1 MRPVVLS
8 LCDRTGVMV
17 EPWRAA
23 GYDAITVDLKAA
35 HREQPHRT
43 HIVADVRRWTY
54 PNDRPLPSIVFAFP
68 PCSHL
73 AVSGARW
80 FRGKGLRALIEA
92 LEIVEA
98 CRSLCEQLGAP
109 YMIENPVSV
118 LSSYWREPD
127 FVFDPCDY
135 GDPYTKA
142 TCLWTG
148 NGFIMPARVSAN
160 DLFERATMVE
170 PVLGSAIEGFGPSA
184 DRADLRSITPGG
196 FSSAVFAANHQVLKG
211 GLWAKATGGMCASK
225 T

>member
-8 LCDRTGVMV
+8 LCDRTGIMV
-17 EPWRAA
+17 KPWCDA
-23 GYDAITVDLKAA
+23 GYDAITVDQKTASRQWA
-35 HREQPHRT
+35 RRF
-43 HIVADVRRWTY
+43 HITADVRTWKY
-54 PNDRPLPSIVFAFP
+54 PRDLPRPSIVFAFP

-80 FRGKGLRALIEA
+80 FRGKGLRTLIEA
-92 LEIVEA
+92 LEVVEA
-98 CRSLCEQLGAP
+98 CRALCEELGAP
-109 YMIENPVSV
+109 YMLENPVSV

-127 FVFDPCDY
+127 YIFDPCDY

-148 NGFIMPARVSAN
+148 GGFIMPARVAAG
-160 DLFERATMVE
+160 DLFERATIVE
-170 PVLGSAIEGFGPSA
+170 PVLGSAIEDFGPSD

-196 FSSAVFAANHQVLKG
+196 FSLAVFAANHAVLQG
-211 GLWAKATGGMCASK
+211 GSWGTEANLRCASK

>member
-8 LCDRTGVMV
+8 LCDRTGIMV
-17 EPWRAA
+17 KPWCDA
-23 GYDAITVDLKAA
+23 GYDAITVDKQGAQREQA
-35 HREQPHRT
+35 HRL
-43 HIVADVRRWTY
+43 HIVADVRTWTY
-54 PNDRPLPSIVFAFP
+54 PDDRPLPSIVFAFP

-92 LEIVEA
+92 LEVVEA
-98 CRSLCEQLGAP
+98 CRALCEELGAP
-109 YMIENPVSV
+109 YMLENPVSV

-127 FVFDPCDY
+127 YIFDPCDY

-148 NGFIMPARVSAN
+148 GGFIMPARVSAN
-160 DLFERATMVE
+160 DLFERPTIVD
-170 PVLGSAIEGFGPSA
+170 PVLGSLIEDFGPSA
-184 DRADLRSITPGG
+184 DRADMRAITPTG
-196 FSSAVFAANHQVLKG
+196 FSSAVFAANVGVLQG
-211 GLWAKATGGMCASK
+211 GSWASEGNSRCASK